1 MDLFVRQPATLAGNL
16 DAQKFQCPVVS
27 RNSAAAPSSIPVFT
41 QGAHSPKAVE
51 YMEEVSLRGLS
62 FVKSA
67 QLVGDHNNWFQV
79 CLVGSSFAFSN
90 WGQVI
95 IFKFIS

>member
-41 QGAHSPKAVE
+41 QGAHSPKAIE
-51 YMEEVSLRGLS
+51 YMEEVSPGVI

-67 QLVGDHNNWFQV
+67 QLVGDQV
-79 CLVGSSFAFSN
+79 SKSAWWVLLLHSLIGE
-90 WGQVI
+90 QVNM
-95 IFKFIS
+95 F